1 MPYNRTPTM
10 SSSIDEHHL
19 QQYTSYAAQAGDWGH
34 WVVRELGSGRYPN
47 CKAVHTNMCPGA
59 PPEGTSLTEKEK
71 KGIARAEWFLG
82 KPLNETHM
90 GYAIEMRTRP
100 QTIGVAFNGTP
111 ATMVFE

>member
-1 MPYNRTPTM
+1 M

-111 ATMVFE
+111 QRPWCLINRKLT